1 MGNWLVNCIVN
12 SVGCVEYH
20 AEQTAAE
27 ISHRLSPRK
36 PVVILVLGLDNAG
49 KTSVVNYLHKK
60 KFTDGDV
67 LPTKGFRT
75 VKFNYKSQWEIVL
88 YDISGAKEFR
98 SLWPN
103 YYAEVHGF
111 IYVIDADDHRRY
123 HESEEVF
130 KVLAC
135 HEHATYKP
143 ILFLGNKQD
152 LENSL
157 DRVRIIEF
165 MHLYQIV
172 NFARVYTR
180 VEECS
185 CLKDTCKYY
194 NCNRNIDTGFEW
206 LIKTIAE
213 DYEELVQ
220 EIQQR
225 QEKKNKKL
233 PRKLA
238 RHRSWAAQKTRNPFD
253 YSDTDSDT
261 YLKPQIELPKP
272 KKKLKQKKVF
282 NKFVR
287 IRKNRTSPQSDE
299 QIEKH
304 MKEMIKNMKIEELIR
319 TTKIDENVILSYERP
334 RGRPKKKQVRPRT
347 ASGKVKS
354 FKLKHRAQNTCTE
367 RSNETTRDV
376 VVPITS

>member
-88 YDISGAKEFR
+88 YDIGGAKEFR

-220 EIQQR
+220 EIQLR

-261 YLKPQIELPKP
+261 
-272 KKKLKQKKVF
+272 
-282 NKFVR
+282 
-287 IRKNRTSPQSDE
+287 
-299 QIEKH
+299 IEKH

-319 TTKIDENVILSYERP
+319 TTQIDENVILSYERP

-354 FKLKHRAQNTCTE
+354 FKLKRRVQNTCIE